1 MARFFRR
8 GKTKTFWV
16 PTIASAA
23 LIPTAAEVNAGTNM
37 TASVADIAGFNFSNS
52 PIATPDMAS
61 TFTSNIPGEDVAAD
75 STLTFY
81 EDTTTNTLQ
90 TTLAKGVSGYVAIF
104 FAGIAG
110 ANPAAA
116 DKAEVWPVQSTGPF
130 REYSMGNDSARWG
143 VKFAM
148 TAPPNFSAT
157 LT

>member
-8 GKTKTFWV
+8 GRTKVWFA

-23 LIPTAAEVNAGTNM
+23 LIPTAAEVNAGTNL
-37 TASVADIAGFNFSNS
+37 TPSIADIAGFAFTNS
-52 PIATPDMAS
+52 PIATPDLAS
-61 TFTSNIPGEDVAAD
+61 TFTATIPGEDTAED

-90 TTLAKGVSGYVAIF
+90 TTLAKGVSGYIVIF

-110 ANPAAA
+110 ASPAAG
-116 DKAEVWPVQSTGPF
+116 DKAEVWPVQSTGPR
-130 REYSMGNDSARWG
+130 REYSMGNDPARWAVG
-143 VKFAM
+143 L
-148 TAPPNFSAT
+148 TPSAPPNFSAT